1 MFEPASSEL
10 AATRDALKDALGK
23 LKVRDALGARVA
35 ELEKRFQALLEPG
48 EPAQVMDGVALV
60 EVGAEGVEGI
70 AERARSRFVM
80 KRLDELAEELRV
92 NRDVIGA
99 FVSNAENRVARID
112 ELERVVGSLNPELA
126 SPLLRLPE
134 LEQQL
139 IELGS
144 KVETLLNREGVAGSS
159 EPVSAD
165 VAALLEQKVSA
176 LQLAMADGL
185 RDLQTRYIAT
195 PEFQERVAEFA
206 RTFTPATPATPA
218 TPNPDTERPPADGT
232 APAAERTQPVPTSV
246 EPG

>member
-23 LKVRDALGARVA
+23 LKASNALGARVA

-48 EPAQVMDGVALV
+48 ELG
-60 EVGAEGVEGI
+60 EGASVVDI
-70 AERARSRFVM
+70 AERERTRFTM
-80 KRLDELAEELRV
+80 KRLDELGDELRL
-92 NRDVIGA
+92 NTIAISA
-99 FVSNAENRVARID
+99 FASDAAKTAARLD
-112 ELERVVGSLNPELA
+112 ELERLVGSLNPELV

-144 KVETLLNREGVAGSS
+144 KVETLLGRDVADLFEGRSGSD
-159 EPVSAD
+159 EL
-165 VAALLEQKVSA
+165 AALLEQKVSA

-185 RDLQTRYIAT
+185 RNLQTRYIAT

-206 RTFTPATPATPA
+206 RTFTPPTPATPA
-218 TPNPDTERPPADGT
+218 TPEPADKPPNTERPPADGT
-232 APAAERTQPVPTSV
+232 APAAEHTQPVPTSV